1 MNGKQKSVRS
11 LTEPSEEPTIPRNCS
26 GDCEPRHAKDIME
39 KKQNKQ
45 KNKNSN
51 FQKRRWRSRGGES
64 SVGADHNHLIMLFL

>member
-39 KKQNKQ
+39 KKTKQ
-45 KNKNSN
+45 TKE
-51 FQKRRWRSRGGES
+51 QKLQFSEEEME
-64 SVGADHNHLIMLFL
+64 V